1 MRRTAEKNGG
11 STVKHGEGFFSGV
24 RDHRI
29 YYQHWLPEGEAKAIL
44 LVVHGLAE
52 HSGRYMN
59 LVHHFLPMGYAVY
72 AIDQLGHGR
81 SEGARVYVDRF
92 TDYTDTVAA
101 FWEMVR
107 NRQKDKPVFLIGH
120 SLGGLIGALY
130 LLDHPGELAG
140 AVLSGPVVKIPDNIS
155 AVTIFLGKVFSVLAP
170 RLGLI
175 APPEA
180 SGVSRDPAV
189 VRAYETDPLVY
200 RGKTTARLGSEILKA
215 MRRVA
220 ADASRITLPLLIL
233 QGSEDRLVDPSGAQM
248 LLDRVTS
255 PDKRIILY
263 EGLYHEVYNEPE
275 HDRVLRD
282 VEIWI
287 EAHLPA
293 QGECIAA

>member
-1 MRRTAEKNGG
+1 M
-11 STVKHGEGFFSGV
+11 KHEEGFFKGV

-29 YYQHWLPEGEAKAIL
+29 YYQHWLPEGEAKAVL

-59 LVHHFLPMGYAVY
+59 LVHHFLPLGYAVY
-72 AIDQLGHGR
+72 AIDHLGHGR
-81 SEGARVYVDRF
+81 SEGARVYVERF
-92 TDYTDTVAA
+92 TDYTDTLAA
-101 FWEMVR
+101 FREMIR
-107 NRQKDKPVFLIGH
+107 DRQKDKPVFLVGH

-130 LLDHPGELAG
+130 LLDHQGELAG
-140 AVLSGPVVKIPDNIS
+140 AVLSGPLVKVPDNIP
-155 AVTIFLGKVFSVLAP
+155 AVTIFLGKALSVLAP

-180 SGVSRDPAV
+180 AGVSRNPAV

-220 ADASRITLPLLIL
+220 AEASRITLPLLIL
-233 QGSEDRLVDPSGAQM
+233 QGSADRLVDPSGAQM
-248 LLDRVTS
+248 LHDRAAS
-255 PDKRIILY
+255 PDNRIILY

-275 HDRVLRD
+275 HDRVLKE
-282 VEIWI
+282 VETWL
-287 EAHLPA
+287 EAHLARDPSL
-293 QGECIAA
+293 QPEKPVPERS

>member
-1 MRRTAEKNGG
+1 M
-11 STVKHGEGFFSGV
+11 KHEEGFFKGV

-29 YYQHWLPEGEAKAIL
+29 FYQRWLPEGETKAVL

-59 LVHHFLPMGYAVY
+59 LVHHFLPLGYAVY
-72 AIDQLGHGR
+72 AIDHLGHGR
-81 SEGARVYVDRF
+81 SEGARVYVERF
-92 TDYTDTVAA
+92 TDYTDTLAA
-101 FWEMVR
+101 FRGMIR
-107 NRQKDKPVFLIGH
+107 NLQKDKPVFLVGH
-120 SLGGLIGALY
+120 SMGGLIGALY
-130 LLDHPGELAG
+130 LLDHQGELAG
-140 AVLSGPVVKIPDNIS
+140 AVLSGPAVKIPDNIP
-155 AVTIFLGKVFSVLAP
+155 AVTIFLGKVLSVLTP

-200 RGKTTARLGSEILKA
+200 RGKMTARLGSEILKA

-220 ADASRITLPLLIL
+220 TEASRIGLPILIL
-233 QGSEDRLVDPSGAQM
+233 QGSADLLVDPSGAQM
-248 LLDRVTS
+248 LHDRVAS

-263 EGLYHEVYNEPE
+263 EGLYHEVFNEPE

-282 VEIWI
+282 VETWI
-287 EAHLPA
+287 EAHLARDPSLQPEKPA
-293 QGECIAA
+293 PERS